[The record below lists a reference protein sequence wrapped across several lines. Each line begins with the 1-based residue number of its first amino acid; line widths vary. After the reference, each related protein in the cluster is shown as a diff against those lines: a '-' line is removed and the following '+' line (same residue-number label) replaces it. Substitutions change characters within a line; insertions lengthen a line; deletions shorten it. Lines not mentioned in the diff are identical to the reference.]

1 MILCCPL
8 QVGVCMCEEGFTEVL
23 SPSGQL
29 EQCAPIPILEIPT
42 GGKRNGDVKTSRAI
56 NPTLPTS
63 TLPGRPGRTWY
74 LQPYRPGLIIP
85 HVHCVYHFSYSKYKR
100 HRVLLSSKNP
110 FNVLTVTVA
119 VALMS

>member
-1 MILCCPL
+1 MLNTTVTSNVLPFTYNYFCLWLKPNMILCCPL

-42 GGKRNGDVKTSRAI
+42 GGKSLGEVKTSRAI

-63 TLPGRPGRTWY
+63 TLPGRTGRTWY
-74 LQPYRPGLIIP
+74 LQPYRPGLIMP
-85 HVHCVYHFSYSKYKR
+85 HVHCVYHVRLFS
-100 HRVLLSSKNP
+100 
-110 FNVLTVTVA
+110 
-119 VALMS
+119 